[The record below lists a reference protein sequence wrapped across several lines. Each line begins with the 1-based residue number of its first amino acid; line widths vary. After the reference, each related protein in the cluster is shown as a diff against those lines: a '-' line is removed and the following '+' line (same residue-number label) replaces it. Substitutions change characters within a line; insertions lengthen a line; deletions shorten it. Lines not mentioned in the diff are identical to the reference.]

1 MSVCLY
7 HDSRRPAPPKPPCS
21 RPDDPGEHA
30 HSSPSSFFLAG
41 PVPVDINPITPL
53 CQEATELKVGVVG
66 TGGWGKNH
74 VRVLNELQCL
84 AAVCDMN
91 TERATTFS
99 KSYHVPGYD
108 SLDEM
113 LKKEKLD
120 AVTICTPASTHF
132 AMASK
137 ALEAGLH
144 AFVEKPMTTT
154 VRDGEMLI
162 EAAKNANRFL
172 TVGFIERFNP
182 PITALKQTIAEGKM
196 GEPILLEFHR
206 ENSRGEHIGD
216 VGIVKD
222 ASVHDIDTACWLFS
236 EVPKVVYARV
246 GGIHVPLEHEDFA
259 TILLGFSGQKTAFLV
274 TNWITPNRVRTLS
287 AVFSG
292 GVVDVDFV
300 TQKTNI
306 HEGTV
311 TTVPTTPFQ
320 EPLML
325 ELRGFVNSLQE
336 KKQPLVTG
344 TDGLNVIRTAEA
356 VLASSSSGTP
366 IYPG

>member
-1 MSVCLY
+1 MP
-7 HDSRRPAPPKPPCS
+7 R
-21 RPDDPGEHA
+21 
-30 HSSPSSFFLAG
+30 
-41 PVPVDINPITPL
+41 
-53 CQEATELKVGVVG
+53 VGVIG

-74 VRVLNELQCL
+74 VRVLNELESL
-84 AAVCDMN
+84 AAICEMN
-91 TERATTFS
+91 KERADSFS
-99 KSYHVPGYD
+99 KNFHVPGYY
-108 SLDEM
+108 SVDEM
-113 LKKEKLD
+113 MKKEKLD

-137 ALEAGLH
+137 TLNAGLH
-144 AFVEKPMTTT
+144 TFVEKPMTTT
-154 VRDGEMLI
+154 LKDGEQLI
-162 EAAKNANRFL
+162 ETAKGANRNL

-182 PITALKQTIAEGKM
+182 PITALKQMIAEGKM

-206 ENSRGEHIGD
+206 ENRRGEHISD

-222 ASVHDIDTACWLFS
+222 ASVHDIDTACWLFG

-246 GGIHVPLEHEDFA
+246 GAMYVPLEHEDFA

-300 TQKTNI
+300 TQQTSI
-306 HEGTV
+306 HEGAA
-311 TTVPTTPFQ
+311 TTVPTRPYQ

-325 ELRGFVNSLQE
+325 ELREFVNAIQE
-336 KKQPLVTG
+336 KRQPLVTG
-344 TDGLNVIRTAEA
+344 KDGLNVIRVAEA

-366 IYPG
+366 IYLG

>member
-1 MSVCLY
+1 MP
-7 HDSRRPAPPKPPCS
+7 R
-21 RPDDPGEHA
+21 
-30 HSSPSSFFLAG
+30 
-41 PVPVDINPITPL
+41 I
-53 CQEATELKVGVVG
+53 GVVG

-74 VRVLNELQCL
+74 VRVLNELHCL
-84 AAVCDMN
+84 AAICDMN
-91 TERATTFS
+91 QERADSFS
-99 KSYHVPGYD
+99 KNFHVPAYP
-108 SLDEM
+108 SLAAM

-132 AMASK
+132 SIASQ
-137 ALEAGLH
+137 AFVAGLH
-144 AFVEKPMTTT
+144 TFVEKPMTTT
-154 VRDGEMLI
+154 VKDGELLI
-162 EAAKNANRFL
+162 EAAKKANRTL

-182 PITALKQTIAEGKM
+182 PITALKQMIAEGKM

-206 ENSRGEHIGD
+206 ENRRGQNISD

-222 ASVHDIDTACWLFS
+222 ASIHDIDTACWLFG

-246 GGIHVPLEHEDFA
+246 GAMYVPLEHEDFA

-300 TQKTNI
+300 SQQTSI
-306 HEGTV
+306 HEGPV
-311 TTVPTTPFQ
+311 TTVPTKPYQ

-325 ELRGFVNSLQE
+325 ELREFVTALEE
-336 KKQPLVTG
+336 KRQPLVTG
-344 TDGLNVIRTAEA
+344 RDGLNVIRVAEA
-356 VLASSSSGTP
+356 ALASSSSGTP
-366 IYPG
+366 IYLG

>member
-1 MSVCLY
+1 M
-7 HDSRRPAPPKPPCS
+7 R
-21 RPDDPGEHA
+21 
-30 HSSPSSFFLAG
+30 
-41 PVPVDINPITPL
+41 I
-53 CQEATELKVGVVG
+53 GVIG

-84 AAVCDMN
+84 AAICDVD
-91 TERATTFS
+91 TERASSFS
-99 KSYHVPGYD
+99 RNYHVPSYT

-132 AMASK
+132 GMASK
-137 ALEAGLH
+137 ALAAGLH
-144 AFVEKPMTTT
+144 TFVEKPMTTT

-182 PITALKQTIAEGKM
+182 PITALKQMMTEGKM

-206 ENSRGEHIGD
+206 ENRRGENISD

-236 EVPKVVYARV
+236 EVPKVIYSRV
-246 GGIHVPLEHEDFA
+246 GAIYVPLEHEDFA

-274 TNWITPNRVRTLS
+274 TNWITPSRVRTLS

-306 HEGTV
+306 HEGAV
-311 TTVPTTPFQ
+311 TTAPTMPFQ

-325 ELRGFVNSLQE
+325 ELGAFVNSLQE

-344 TDGLNVIRTAEA
+344 KDGLNVIRIAEA

-366 IYPG
+366 IYLG

>member
-1 MSVCLY
+1 VS
-7 HDSRRPAPPKPPCS
+7 A
-21 RPDDPGEHA
+21 
-30 HSSPSSFFLAG
+30 
-41 PVPVDINPITPL
+41 DINPITPL
-53 CQEATELKVGVVG
+53 YQEPTQLRVGVIG

-91 TERATTFS
+91 ADRAITFS
-99 KSYHVPGYD
+99 KNYHVPGYV
-108 SLDEM
+108 SLEEM

-132 AMASK
+132 VMASK
-137 ALEAGLH
+137 ALGAGLH
-144 AFVEKPMTTT
+144 TFVEKPMTTT
-154 VRDGEMLI
+154 LKDGEMLI
-162 EAAKNANRFL
+162 EAAKSANRFL

-182 PITALKQTIAEGKM
+182 PITALKQMIAEGRM

-206 ENSRGEHIGD
+206 ENRRGENISD

-246 GGIHVPLEHEDFA
+246 GAMYVPLEHEDFA

-300 TQKTNI
+300 TQKTSI
-306 HEGTV
+306 HEGAA
-311 TTVPTTPFQ
+311 TTVPTAPIQ

-344 TDGLNVIRTAEA
+344 RDGLNVIRIAEA

-366 IYPG
+366 IYLG

>member
-1 MSVCLY
+1 L
-7 HDSRRPAPPKPPCS
+7 
-21 RPDDPGEHA
+21 
-30 HSSPSSFFLAG
+30 
-41 PVPVDINPITPL
+41 T
-53 CQEATELKVGVVG
+53 QVGVVG

-74 VRVLNELQCL
+74 VRVLSELQCL

-91 TERATTFS
+91 KERAEAFS
-99 KSYHVPGYD
+99 RNFRVPGYN
-108 SLDEM
+108 SMDEM

-137 ALEAGLH
+137 ALAAGISTL
-144 AFVEKPMTTT
+144 VEKPMTTS
-154 VRDGEMLI
+154 VKDGEALI
-162 EAAKNANRFL
+162 EAAKSANRTL

-182 PITALKQTIAEGKM
+182 PITALKQMITEGKM

-206 ENSRGEHIGD
+206 ENRRGENIGD

-222 ASVHDIDTACWLFS
+222 ASVHDIDTACWLFG

-246 GGIHVPLEHEDFA
+246 GAMRVPLEHEDFA

-300 TQKTNI
+300 TQQTSI
-306 HEGTV
+306 HEGAA
-311 TTVPTTPFQ
+311 TTVPARPFQ

-325 ELRGFVNSLQE
+325 ELKEFVSAIRE
-336 KKQPLVTG
+336 KRPALVTG
-344 TDGLNVIRTAEA
+344 RDGLNVIRVAEA

-366 IYPG
+366 IFLG

>member
-1 MSVCLY
+1 MT
-7 HDSRRPAPPKPPCS
+7 R
-21 RPDDPGEHA
+21 
-30 HSSPSSFFLAG
+30 
-41 PVPVDINPITPL
+41 
-53 CQEATELKVGVVG
+53 VGVVG

-84 AAVCDMN
+84 AAICDVN
-91 TERATTFS
+91 KERADSFS
-99 KSYHVPGYD
+99 KNFHVPAYS

-120 AVTICTPASTHF
+120 AVNVCTPASTHF

-137 ALEAGLH
+137 ALTAGLH
-144 AFVEKPMTTT
+144 VFVEKPMTTT
-154 VRDGEMLI
+154 VKDGEMLI
-162 EAAKNANRFL
+162 EAAKSANRTL

-182 PITALKQTIAEGKM
+182 PITALKQMIKEGKM

-206 ENSRGEHIGD
+206 ENRRGENISD

-222 ASVHDIDTACWLFS
+222 ASVHDIDTACWLFG

-246 GGIHVPLEHEDFA
+246 GAMLVPLEHEDFA

-300 TQKTNI
+300 TQQTSI
-306 HEGTV
+306 HQGPA
-311 TTVPTTPFQ
+311 TTVPTRPFQ

-325 ELRGFVNSLQE
+325 ELREFVTAIQE
-336 KKQPLVTG
+336 KRPALVTG
-344 TDGLNVIRTAEA
+344 KDGLNVMRVAEA

-366 IYPG
+366 IYLG

>member
-1 MSVCLY
+1 M
-7 HDSRRPAPPKPPCS
+7 
-21 RPDDPGEHA
+21 
-30 HSSPSSFFLAG
+30 
-41 PVPVDINPITPL
+41 T
-53 CQEATELKVGVVG
+53 KVGVVG

-74 VRVLNELQCL
+74 VRVLNELQFL
-84 AAVCDMN
+84 AAICDMN
-91 TERATTFS
+91 KERADSFS
-99 KSYHVPGYD
+99 KKYHVPGY
-108 SLDEM
+108 SSIDEM

-137 ALEAGLH
+137 ALAAGLH
-144 AFVEKPMTTT
+144 TFVEKPMTTT
-154 VRDGEMLI
+154 VKDGEMLI
-162 EAAKNANRFL
+162 ETAKSANRTL

-182 PITALKQTIAEGKM
+182 PITSLKQMIKEGKL

-206 ENSRGEHIGD
+206 ENRRGENISD

-222 ASVHDIDTACWLFS
+222 ASVHDIDTACWLFG

-246 GGIHVPLEHEDFA
+246 GVMFVPLEHEDFA

-300 TQKTNI
+300 TQQTSI
-306 HEGTV
+306 HQGSAA
-311 TTVPTTPFQ
+311 TVPTRPFQ

-325 ELRGFVNSLQE
+325 ELSEFVTAIQE
-336 KKQPLVTG
+336 KRPALVTG
-344 TDGLNVIRTAEA
+344 KDGLNVMRVAEA

-366 IYPG
+366 IYLG

>member
-1 MSVCLY
+1 M
-7 HDSRRPAPPKPPCS
+7 PK
-21 RPDDPGEHA
+21 
-30 HSSPSSFFLAG
+30 
-41 PVPVDINPITPL
+41 I
-53 CQEATELKVGVVG
+53 GVVG

-74 VRVLNELQCL
+74 VRVLNELHCL
-84 AAVCDMN
+84 AAICDMN
-91 TERATTFS
+91 QERADSFS
-99 KSYHVPGYD
+99 KNFHVPAYP
-108 SLDEM
+108 SLDAM

-132 AMASK
+132 SIASQ
-137 ALEAGLH
+137 ALAAGLH

-154 VRDGEMLI
+154 LKDGEMLI
-162 EAAKNANRFL
+162 EAAKRANRTL

-182 PITALKQTIAEGKM
+182 PITALKQMIAEGKM

-206 ENSRGEHIGD
+206 ENRRGENISD

-222 ASVHDIDTACWLFS
+222 ASIHDIDTANWLFG

-246 GGIHVPLEHEDFA
+246 GTMYVPMEHEDFA
-259 TILLGFSGQKTAFLV
+259 TIMLGFSGQKTAFLV

-300 TQKTNI
+300 TQKTSI
-306 HEGTV
+306 HEGAA
-311 TTVPTTPFQ
+311 TTVPTSPYQ

-325 ELRGFVNSLQE
+325 ETREFVSALQE
-336 KKQPLVTG
+336 KRQPLVTG
-344 TDGLNVIRTAEA
+344 KDGLNVMRVAEA

-366 IYPG
+366 IYLG

>member
-1 MSVCLY
+1 M
-7 HDSRRPAPPKPPCS
+7 R
-21 RPDDPGEHA
+21 
-30 HSSPSSFFLAG
+30 
-41 PVPVDINPITPL
+41 
-53 CQEATELKVGVVG
+53 VGVIG

-74 VRVLNELQCL
+74 VRVLNELQSL

-91 TERATTFS
+91 EERGNAFS
-99 KSYHVPGYD
+99 NNIHVPGYT
-108 SLDEM
+108 SLESM
-113 LKKEKLD
+113 IAREKLD

-132 AMASK
+132 EMASRTL
-137 ALEAGLH
+137 AAGLH
-144 AFVEKPMTTT
+144 TFVEKPMTTSIK
-154 VRDGEMLI
+154 DGETLI
-162 EAAKNANRFL
+162 EAAKKANRYL

-182 PITALKQTIAEGKM
+182 PITSLKQMIAEGRM

-206 ENSRGEHIGD
+206 ENRRAEHISD

-222 ASVHDIDTACWLFS
+222 ASIHDIDTACWLFG

-246 GGIHVPLEHEDFA
+246 GALYVPMEHEDFA

-300 TQKTNI
+300 TQKTSI
-306 HEGTV
+306 HEGAA
-311 TTVPTTPFQ
+311 TTVPTTAYQ

-325 ELRGFVNSLQE
+325 ELRGFVNALEE

-344 TDGLNVIRTAEA
+344 KDGLNVTRVAEA
-356 VLASSSSGTP
+356 ALASSSSGTP
-366 IYPG
+366 IYLG

>member
-1 MSVCLY
+1 MP
-7 HDSRRPAPPKPPCS
+7 R
-21 RPDDPGEHA
+21 
-30 HSSPSSFFLAG
+30 
-41 PVPVDINPITPL
+41 
-53 CQEATELKVGVVG
+53 VGVVG

-84 AAVCDMN
+84 AAVCDMDQ
-91 TERATTFS
+91 ERADTFS
-99 KSYHVPGYD
+99 KKFHVPAYA
-108 SLDEM
+108 SLDAM

-132 AMASK
+132 QMATQ
-137 ALEAGLH
+137 ALAAGVNT
-144 AFVEKPMTTT
+144 FVEKPMTTT
-154 VRDGEMLI
+154 VKDGELLI
-162 EAAKNANRFL
+162 EAAKSANRVL

-182 PITALKQTIAEGKM
+182 PITALKQMITEGKM

-206 ENSRGEHIGD
+206 ENRRGQNISD

-222 ASVHDIDTACWLFS
+222 ASVHDIDTACWLFG

-246 GGIHVPLEHEDFA
+246 GAVYVPLEHEDFA
-259 TILLGFSGQKTAFLV
+259 TILLGFSDQKTAFLV

-300 TQKTNI
+300 TQQTSI
-306 HEGTV
+306 HEGAL
-311 TTVPTTPFQ
+311 TTVPTRPFQ

-325 ELRGFVNSLQE
+325 ELKGFVEAIGE
-336 KKQPLVTG
+336 KRQPIVTG
-344 TDGLNVIRTAEA
+344 RDGLNALRVAEA
-356 VLASSSSGTP
+356 ALASGSSGTP
-366 IYPG
+366 VYIG

>member
-1 MSVCLY
+1 MP
-7 HDSRRPAPPKPPCS
+7 R
-21 RPDDPGEHA
+21 
-30 HSSPSSFFLAG
+30 
-41 PVPVDINPITPL
+41 
-53 CQEATELKVGVVG
+53 VGVIG

-74 VRVLNELQCL
+74 VRVLNELESL
-84 AAVCDMN
+84 AAICEMN
-91 TERATTFS
+91 KERADSFS
-99 KSYHVPGYD
+99 KNFHVPGYY
-108 SLDEM
+108 SVDEM
-113 LKKEKLD
+113 LKREKLD
-120 AVTICTPASTHF
+120 AVTICTPASSHF

-137 ALEAGLH
+137 TLTAGLH
-144 AFVEKPMTTT
+144 TFVEKPMTTT
-154 VRDGEMLI
+154 LKDGEQLI
-162 EAAKNANRFL
+162 ETAKGANRNL

-182 PITALKQTIAEGKM
+182 PITALKQMIAEGKM

-206 ENSRGEHIGD
+206 ENRRGEHISD

-222 ASVHDIDTACWLFS
+222 ASVHDIDTACWLFG

-246 GGIHVPLEHEDFA
+246 GVMYVPLEHEDFA

-300 TQKTNI
+300 TQQTSI
-306 HEGTV
+306 HEGAA
-311 TTVPTTPFQ
+311 TTVPTRPYQ

-325 ELRGFVNSLQE
+325 ELREFVNAIQE
-336 KKQPLVTG
+336 KRQPLVTG
-344 TDGLNVIRTAEA
+344 KDGLNVIKVAEA

-366 IYPG
+366 IYLG